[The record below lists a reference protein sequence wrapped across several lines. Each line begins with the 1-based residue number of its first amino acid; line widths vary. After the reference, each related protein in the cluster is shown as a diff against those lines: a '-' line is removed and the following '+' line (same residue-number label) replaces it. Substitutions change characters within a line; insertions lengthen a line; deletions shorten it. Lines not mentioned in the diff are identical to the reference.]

1 MKTGSLT
8 LTYISALA
16 AGLLLLTS
24 CATVSDEPAADLAL
38 PSPTAEEM
46 AAIEEEV
53 SSEPGF
59 AEVLD
64 CPKSPI
70 PESQLSLVNFS
81 DYPDDEIINC
91 FNFAANKISE
101 MQTDVMMIIYPV
113 GPLLLPPGEVKNNDT
128 DYRGAGFE
136 PAITA
141 DQRDSMASSLES
153 YLEPACG
160 GEFATYQAR
169 QVSRF
174 AELGGGQQ
182 VASGG
187 GGSDECA
194 KKRWMILSI
203 DPDRAGPSK
212 ELVTTFFHE
221 VFHTVQASP
230 GPTCNY
236 SGAPDD
242 DQFWIHEAGASFFG
256 LEMAA
261 ELADLD
267 SDVVWDDHMSF
278 VSNLLGN
285 QEISSE
291 FEDPGIAEKGSIA
304 LRLLA
309 ERGQLATS
317 EVMDGSLYQNCGGQP
332 EAFSPQNI
340 QVAKDYWFDYSEV
353 SEGGGFRFSE
363 TALTQ

>member
-1 MKTGSLT
+1 MKNNRLVFTSISL
-8 LTYISALA
+8 LA

-24 CATVSDEPAADLAL
+24 CATASDEPAKDLAL
-38 PSPTAEEM
+38 PSPTAEESV
-46 AAIEEEV
+46 ANEEGV
-53 SSEPGF
+53 SFEPKF

-64 CPKSPI
+64 CPKSAI
-70 PESQLSLVNFS
+70 PKSQLSLVNFS

-91 FNFAANKISE
+91 FNFAANKITE
-101 MQTDVMMIIYPV
+101 VQTDVMMIIYPV
-113 GPLLLPPGEVKNNDT
+113 GPIVLPPGEVKDNDT
-128 DYRGAGFE
+128 HYRGAGFE
-136 PAITA
+136 PVITA
-141 DQRDSMASSLES
+141 DQRDSMASLLES

-160 GEFATYQAR
+160 KEAAIFEAR
-169 QVSRF
+169 QISRF

-182 VASGG
+182 AASSA
-187 GGSDECA
+187 GGSDQCA
-194 KKRWMILSI
+194 KKRWIALSI
-203 DPDRAGPSK
+203 DPDRAGPST

-236 SGAPDD
+236 SGASDD
-242 DQFWIHEAGASFFG
+242 DQFWIHEAGASFFS

-267 SDVVWDDHMSF
+267 SALVWADHMRF
-278 VSNLLGN
+278 VSDLLGN
-285 QEISSE
+285 QEIGFE
-291 FEDPGIAEKGSIA
+291 LEDPAIAEKGAIA

-309 ERGQLATS
+309 DRGQLATS

-340 QVAKDYWFDYSEV
+340 QVARDYWFDYSEV
-353 SEGGGFRFSE
+353 DEGVFRFSE

>member
-1 MKTGSLT
+1 MKTRSLT
-8 LTYISALA
+8 STCISLIT

-38 PSPTAEEM
+38 PSPTEEKM

-53 SSEPGF
+53 SSQPGF
-59 AEVLD
+59 AEALE

-70 PESQLSLVNFS
+70 PERQLSLVNLS

-91 FNFAANKISE
+91 FNFAVNKIAE
-101 MQTDVMMIIYPV
+101 MQTDVMMIMYPV
-113 GPLLLPPGEVKNNDT
+113 GPFLSGEVKDNDT

-136 PAITA
+136 PVVTA

-182 VASGG
+182 VAGAG
-187 GGSDECA
+187 GGSDECG

-203 DPDRAGPSK
+203 DPDRAGPSR

-230 GPTCNY
+230 SQPCNY
-236 SGAPDD
+236 SGAPAVD
-242 DQFWIHEAGASFFG
+242 DQFWIHEAGATFFG
-256 LEMAA
+256 FEMAA
-261 ELADLD
+261 ELGNLD
-267 SDVVWDDHMSF
+267 SSLGVV
-278 VSNLLGN
+278 
-285 QEISSE
+285 
-291 FEDPGIAEKGSIA
+291 GSH
-304 LRLLA
+304 
-309 ERGQLATS
+309 G
-317 EVMDGSLYQNCGGQP
+317 Y
-332 EAFSPQNI
+332 
-340 QVAKDYWFDYSEV
+340 Y
-353 SEGGGFRFSE
+353 FRFAGEPRSW
-363 TALTQ
+363 L

>member
-1 MKTGSLT
+1 M
-8 LTYISALA
+8 
-16 AGLLLLTS
+16 
-24 CATVSDEPAADLAL
+24 
-38 PSPTAEEM
+38 
-46 AAIEEEV
+46 
-53 SSEPGF
+53 
-59 AEVLD
+59 
-64 CPKSPI
+64 
-70 PESQLSLVNFS
+70 
-81 DYPDDEIINC
+81 
-91 FNFAANKISE
+91 NKIAE

-113 GPLLLPPGEVKNNDT
+113 GPFLSGEVKDNDT

-136 PAITA
+136 PVITA

-182 VASGG
+182 VANAG

-203 DPDRAGPSK
+203 DPDRARPSR

-221 VFHTVQASP
+221 VFHTVQAGAGQP
-230 GPTCNY
+230 CNY
-236 SGAPDD
+236 SGAPAVD

-256 LEMAA
+256 YEMAA

-267 SDVVWDDHMSF
+267 SALVWGAHMRF
-278 VSNLLGN
+278 VSDLLGN
-285 QEISSE
+285 QEVGSE
-291 FEDPGIAEKGSIA
+291 LADPAIAEKGAIA

-309 ERGQLATS
+309 ERGQLETS

-332 EAFSPQNI
+332 EAFSPQNL
-340 QVAKDYWFDYSEV
+340 QVAKDYWSDYSEV
-353 SEGGGFRFSE
+353 GAFDFRFSE

>member
-1 MKTGSLT
+1 MKNNRLVFTSISL
-8 LTYISALA
+8 LA
-16 AGLLLLTS
+16 AGLLLLSS
-24 CATVSDEPAADLAL
+24 CASEEGVSFEPQ
-38 PSPTAEEM
+38 
-46 AAIEEEV
+46 
-53 SSEPGF
+53 F

-64 CPKSPI
+64 CPQSPI

-91 FNFAANKISE
+91 FNFAVNKIAE
-101 MQTDVMMIIYPV
+101 VQTDVIMIIYPV
-113 GPLLLPPGEVKNNDT
+113 GPLLLPPGEVKDNDT
-128 DYRGAGFE
+128 HYRGSGFE
-136 PAITA
+136 PVVTA

-160 GEFATYQAR
+160 KEAAIFEAR

-182 VASGG
+182 VASAG

-194 KKRWMILSI
+194 KKRWMVLSI

-221 VFHTVQASP
+221 VFHTVQARP

-236 SGAPDD
+236 SGAPDHD
-242 DQFWIHEAGASFFG
+242 DQFWIHEAGASFFS

-261 ELADLD
+261 ELGNLN
-267 SDVVWDDHMSF
+267 SDVVWGDHMSF
-278 VSNLLGN
+278 VSDLLAN
-285 QEISSE
+285 QQFGSE
-291 FEDPGIAEKGSIA
+291 LADPGIAEKGAIA

-309 ERGQLATS
+309 DRGQLATS
-317 EVMDGSLYQNCGGQP
+317 EVMDGSLFQNCGGQP

-353 SEGGGFRFSE
+353 DEGVFRFSD
-363 TALTQ
+363 TALTE